1 MKTGIS
7 ILLLLLMIKFSFS
20 QVQELKKYNSIAE
33 EQIVFNVY
41 SNSWTNMPKDF
52 VMSPKSAGIDLYL
65 MKDIFGKN
73 YPVSF
78 AGGIGISVQN
88 YKNNSMLITT
98 NDSLYFTKIPDTIDY
113 RKNKFSVVYV
123 DIPIEFRL
131 RTRPL
136 SKKRNLKIAFGF
148 KVGYNIQRYTKYEGD
163 NYLGVTNYET
173 VKYKVYD
180 IKNILPYRYGVF
192 TRLGYGKFSLSA
204 YYSLT
209 PLFETSKAQEII
221 PFSLGLSITI
231 L

>member
-1 MKTGIS
+1 MKKIGIV
-7 ILLLLLMIKFSFS
+7 ILLILLIKLSFG
-20 QVQELKKYNSIAE
+20 QVQELKKYHSIPE
-33 EQIVFNVY
+33 EQIVFNLY
-41 SNSWTNMPKDF
+41 YNSWTSLPENF
-52 VMSPKSAGIDLYL
+52 EMSNKSAGVDLYL
-65 MKDIFGKN
+65 MKDIFGRN

-88 YKNNSMLITT
+88 YKNSSMLVSTS
-98 NDSLYFTKIPDTIDY
+98 DSLYFEKIPDTVDY
-113 RKNKFSVVYV
+113 RKNKFATVYV

-136 SKKRNLKIAFGF
+136 VKKRNLKIAFGF
-148 KVGYNIQRYTKYEGD
+148 KIGYNIQRYTKYDGD
-163 NYLGVTNYET
+163 NYLGITNYKT

-209 PLFETSKAQEII
+209 PLFETDKAQEII
-221 PFSLGLSITI
+221 PFSLGLSIT
-231 L
+231 LF

>member
-1 MKTGIS
+1 MAP
-7 ILLLLLMIKFSFS
+7 
-20 QVQELKKYNSIAE
+20 Q
-33 EQIVFNVY
+33 
-41 SNSWTNMPKDF
+41 
-52 VMSPKSAGIDLYL
+52 SAGIDLYL

-88 YKNNSMLITT
+88 YKNNSMLISTA
-98 NDSLYFTKIPDTIDY
+98 DSLFFEKIPDTVDY
-113 RKNKFSVVYV
+113 RKNKFATVYI

-136 SKKRNLKIAFGF
+136 VKKRNLKIAFGF
-148 KVGYNIQRYTKYEGD
+148 KIGYNIQRYTKYDGD
-163 NYLGVTNYET
+163 NYLGITNYTT

-209 PLFETSKAQEII
+209 PLFDINKAEEITAFNI
-221 PFSLGLSITI
+221 GLSIT
-231 L
+231 LF